1 MWCRSPRPM
10 YNGHWKK
17 MGPEEWDLFSVKQ
30 LPDNTGSCSA
40 AASRPDP
47 SPELHNGNCSKNV
60 PTQKSFDQKEELKSA
75 HVYMEWKDQVEA
87 SSCSQESVSLSV
99 PATWTLLAKKITARS
114 CICLYLLQSAAASLC
129 FIRII
134 AWSPIGHLMSGPVPA
149 VPVCC

>member
-1 MWCRSPRPM
+1 MAIERKWDQK
-10 YNGHWKK
+10 NGTC
-17 MGPEEWDLFSVKQ
+17 FQ
-30 LPDNTGSCSA
+30 LNSYPITRGA
-40 AASRPDP
+40 APLLPHD
-47 SPELHNGNCSKNV
+47 
-60 PTQKSFDQKEELKSA
+60 PTQAQNFIMGIAAKMCPHRNHLTKPKRGIEECR
-75 HVYMEWKDQVEA
+75 VCMEWKDQVEA

>member
-40 AASRPDP
+40 AASRP
-47 SPELHNGNCSKNV
+47 ELRTSEWELQ
-60 PTQKSFDQKEELKSA
+60 QKCAHTEIIWPKRVIEECR
-75 HVYMEWKDQVEA
+75 VCMEWKDQVEA